1 MWIKLW
7 YIAYK
12 FFKNKEYDLILPL
25 DLLIRN
31 TGNMY
36 LLACAAIKRVAQLSN
51 TGEKELEEYQK
62 KFVSVA
68 LKQILNEEIQYKL
81 EE

>member
-1 MWIKLW
+1 
-7 YIAYK
+7 
-12 FFKNKEYDLILPL
+12 
-25 DLLIRN
+25 
-31 TGNMY
+31 MY
-36 LLACAAIKRVAQLSN
+36 LLACATIKRVAQISS
-51 TGEKELEEYQK
+51 TEEDDLEQYQK

>member
-1 MWIKLW
+1 M
-7 YIAYK
+7 
-12 FFKNKEYDLILPL
+12 ILPL
-25 DLLIRN
+25 DLLEKN

-36 LLACAAIKRVAQLSN
+36 LLACATIKRVAQISS
-51 TGEKELEEYQK
+51 TEEDDLEQYQK